1 MSLTK
6 CTQATPEFRTY
17 GECKRS
23 SSGTGCTAAYAVS
36 DLIDTALHTISIPP
50 AFAALHVPAGLAC
63 RSTKPYPV
71 CAEVDSGKHATLA
84 GPSENVIA
92 DNVFDRLVALASVEG
107 VKPKNKVTDKTLRRK
122 RGDAS
127 DNKSKRRA
135 KK

>member
-1 MSLTK
+1 MSLAK
-6 CTQATPEFRTY
+6 CTHATPEFRTY

-23 SSGTGCTAAYAVS
+23 SSGAGCTAAYAVS
-36 DLIDTALHTISIPP
+36 DLIDTALHTISIPS

-71 CAEVDSGKHATLA
+71 CAEVDTGKRAILA
-84 GPSENVIA
+84 GPSDNVIA
-92 DNVFDRLVALASVEG
+92 DSVFDRLVALASVEG
-107 VKPKNKVTDKTLRRK
+107 VKRKNKVTDKTLRRK